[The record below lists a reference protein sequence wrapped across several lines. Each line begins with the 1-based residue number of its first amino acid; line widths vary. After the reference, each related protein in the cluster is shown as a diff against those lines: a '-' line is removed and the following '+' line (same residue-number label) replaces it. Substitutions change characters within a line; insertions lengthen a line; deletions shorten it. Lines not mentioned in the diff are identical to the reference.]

1 MIYRC
6 ANTRQKC
13 PPVMGPWRA
22 HSLRVFRIISCHF
35 TVNQE
40 ACWQKESLPPTVSKA
55 QHATNQAKSVR
66 CHTQFTRL
74 AGSAAL
80 LENQQN
86 LSLAGRRGG
95 CLFEADLVRNLCK
108 EIVDETDPDKSAD
121 LLSLLHAVIKDDQ
134 EEVRL
139 RALFLVKK
147 YGHAF
152 DDLKGA
158 A

>member
-1 MIYRC
+1 
-6 ANTRQKC
+6 
-13 PPVMGPWRA
+13 
-22 HSLRVFRIISCHF
+22 
-35 TVNQE
+35 
-40 ACWQKESLPPTVSKA
+40 
-55 QHATNQAKSVR
+55 
-66 CHTQFTRL
+66 L

-95 CLFEADLVRNLCK
+95 CLFDADLVRNLCK

-152 DDLKGA
+152 DDAKGA

>member
-1 MIYRC
+1 M
-6 ANTRQKC
+6 
-13 PPVMGPWRA
+13 
-22 HSLRVFRIISCHF
+22 
-35 TVNQE
+35 
-40 ACWQKESLPPTVSKA
+40 ESLPPDRFQSHKLR
-55 QHATNQAKSVR
+55 QHTPNQAKSVR

-95 CLFEADLVRNLCK
+95 CLFDADMVRNLCK

>member
-1 MIYRC
+1 M
-6 ANTRQKC
+6 
-13 PPVMGPWRA
+13 
-22 HSLRVFRIISCHF
+22 
-35 TVNQE
+35 E
-40 ACWQKESLPPTVSKA
+40 
-55 QHATNQAKSVR
+55 
-66 CHTQFTRL
+66 TRL
-74 AGSAAL
+74 PVRFQSH
-80 LENQQN
+80 N
-86 LSLAGRRGG
+86 LAGIIPQMNREVFDVIHNLPDWQVAPPPLKISKTCLWPDGG
-95 CLFEADLVRNLCK
+95 GWCLFDADLVRSLCK
-108 EIVDETDPDKSAD
+108 KIVDETDPDKNAD

>member
-1 MIYRC
+1 L
-6 ANTRQKC
+6 RQHT
-13 PPVMGPWRA
+13 P
-22 HSLRVFRIISCHF
+22 
-35 TVNQE
+35 
-40 ACWQKESLPPTVSKA
+40 
-55 QHATNQAKSVR
+55 NQAKNVR

-74 AGSAAL
+74 ASSAAL

-86 LSLAGRRGG
+86 LSLAGRRGE

-121 LLSLLHAVIKDDQ
+121 LLSLLHAVIREDQ

-139 RALFLVKK
+139 RALFLVRK

>member
-1 MIYRC
+1 
-6 ANTRQKC
+6 
-13 PPVMGPWRA
+13 
-22 HSLRVFRIISCHF
+22 
-35 TVNQE
+35 
-40 ACWQKESLPPTVSKA
+40 
-55 QHATNQAKSVR
+55 
-66 CHTQFTRL
+66 
-74 AGSAAL
+74 L
-80 LENQQN
+80 LN
-86 LSLAGRRGG
+86 LWPDDGVGGRGG
-95 CLFEADLVRNLCK
+95 CLFDADLVRNLCK